1 MKGIA
6 GLATSN
12 NLNEDSHE
20 SKCPKTDRSKVKT
33 RRFFMKI
40 CPFPHIRSFLK
51 LILYVK
57 YAVELP
63 KNLYFFPPKTSF
75 LLLLDTIET

>member
-1 MKGIA
+1 MKA
-6 GLATSN
+6 NA
-12 NLNEDSHE
+12 
-20 SKCPKTDRSKVKT
+20 PKQIEAVLT
-33 RRFFMKI
+33 FNI
-40 CPFPHIRSFLK
+40 PHIRGFLK